1 MGITGP
7 CIFFNIIG
15 NKVVTNHYIC
25 DVSYVF
31 TIDSILRGSII
42 VITAAR
48 CGHGYLLFCI
58 SITPYMKHIVTFIK
72 DGAQ

>member
-15 NKVVTNHYIC
+15 NNVVTNHYIC
-25 DVSYVF
+25 DVSC
-31 TIDSILRGSII
+31 DSILRGSII
-42 VITAAR
+42 VIKAAH